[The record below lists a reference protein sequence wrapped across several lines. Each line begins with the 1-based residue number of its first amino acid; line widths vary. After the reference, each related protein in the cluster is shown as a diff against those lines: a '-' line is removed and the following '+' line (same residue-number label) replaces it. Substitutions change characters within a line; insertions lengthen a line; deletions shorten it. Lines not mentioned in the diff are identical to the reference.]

1 MRFHSSR
8 GNGLVE
14 YALPLG
20 ATLLIAITGI
30 TVLQETFR
38 NHMVQSHQDAGTV
51 TQGGQLNLQ
60 RMGQHPNLQRIGI
73 ALPDGTMLYVDGV
86 PKSLAQGVETLG
98 TNGTTESLAQA
109 LRSLAEQLAEAG
121 EISSADAALVAKL
134 ANHGHQIAELERLVE
149 QAIQSSGGNPQILS
163 AMKFPFDGRQIHI
176 GQAAMLLGEAEA
188 NNPHVPPLLQ
198 LGFLETVTDPQL
210 LAINGNNSYMG
221 ATRHEFLETF
231 RQVQQ
236 SPDLQNEGVQSLI
249 SQLTLSIDRL
259 SRDFA
264 SYTYDVTKG
273 DLAPDQFQEMLIS
286 SLSDAKA
293 IGICHSSGQH
303 SDTGQQCQ

>member
-1 MRFHSSR
+1 MRFQQPR

-20 ATLLIAITGI
+20 ATVLIAIAGI
-30 TVLQETFR
+30 TVLQETLR
-38 NHMVQSHQDAGTV
+38 NNIVQSHQDAGTV

-73 ALPDGTMLYVDGV
+73 ALPDGQWIYVDGV

-121 EISSADAALVAKL
+121 EISPTEAELVKKL

-149 QAIQSSGGNPQILS
+149 QALQASGGNMQLLRT
-163 AMKFPFDGRQIHI
+163 MTFPFDGRQIHA
-176 GQAAMLLGEAEA
+176 GEAALLLGEAEA
-188 NNPHVPPLLQ
+188 SNPNVPPFLQ
-198 LGFLETVTDPQL
+198 LGFLERVTDPQL
-210 LAINGNNSYMG
+210 LAINGDNPFMG

-231 RQVQQ
+231 REVQQ
-236 SPDLQNEGVQSLI
+236 SSGLQNEGVQSLI

-273 DLAPDQFQEMLIS
+273 DLPPDQLQEMLIS
-286 SLSDAKA
+286 SLSDAKS

-303 SDTGQQCQ
+303 NDTGQQCQ